1 MSYEP
6 DLAFL
11 ERLLLATGP
20 TGFEEEAVEVF
31 LEQAKAFAEVEVDR
45 KGNAY
50 AHLNPGGSPKIA
62 LLGHIDEIGVIVTH
76 IDENGFLFLKPLGGW
91 DPQVLVGQRL
101 RFLGRRGAVLGV
113 VGRKA
118 IHVLKPE
125 EREKAARLEELF
137 VDIGAQSKEEALAHL
152 EVGAVGVLDQPPL
165 WLLGNRLVSKAL
177 DNRIGAFVV
186 LEALRLLKDLGTR
199 AHVVAVASVQEEI
212 GAYGAKAAAH
222 RLNPDCAL
230 VVDVTHDA
238 STPGMEKKEVGE
250 AALGRG
256 VALDVGPF
264 VDKGVLR
271 TLRALAEREG
281 IPYVLHAHGRFSGTD
296 ADEVAWVR
304 EGVRTGIVSIPNRY
318 MHSPS
323 EMVDMRDVQAA
334 VRLLAGFAQ
343 AASQGEIG

>member
-1 MSYEP
+1 MTYEP

-11 ERLLLATGP
+11 EKLLLATGP

-31 LEQAKAFAEVEVDR
+31 LEAASAFAQVEVDK

-50 AHLNPGGSPKIA
+50 AHLNPGGSPKIL
-62 LLGHIDEIGVIVTH
+62 LLGHIDEIGVIVSH
-76 IDENGFLFLKPLGGW
+76 IDEQGLLFLKPLGGW

-101 RFLGRRGAVLGV
+101 RFLGKRGPVLGV

-125 EREKAARLEELF
+125 EREKAVRLEELF

-165 WLLGNRLVSKAL
+165 WLLGERLVSKAV

-212 GAYGAKAAAH
+212 GAYGARTAAH
-222 RLNPDCAL
+222 RLDPDYAL

-238 STPGMEKKEVGE
+238 TTPGMEKKEVGE

-264 VDKGVLR
+264 VDKKVLR
-271 TLRALAEREG
+271 ALRSLAEREG

-323 EMVDMRDVQAA
+323 EMVDFRDVRAA
-334 VRLLAGFAQ
+334 VWLLARFAQ
-343 AASQGEIG
+343 EAA

>member
-1 MSYEP
+1 MTYEP
-6 DLAFL
+6 DLDFL
-11 ERLLLATGP
+11 EKLLLATGP

-31 LEQAKAFAEVEVDR
+31 LERAKAFAEVEVDQ

-50 AHLNPGGSPKIA
+50 AHLNPGGSPRIL
-62 LLGHIDEIGVIVTH
+62 LLGHIDEIGVIVSH
-76 IDENGFLFLKPLGGW
+76 IDEQGFLFLKPLGGW

-101 RFLGRRGAVLGV
+101 RVLGKRGPVLGV

-125 EREKAARLEELF
+125 EREKAVKLENLF

-165 WLLGNRLVSKAL
+165 WLLGERLVSKAV

-186 LEALRLLKDLGTR
+186 LEALRLLKDLGTQ

-212 GAYGAKAAAH
+212 GAYGARTAAH
-222 RLNPDCAL
+222 RLNPDYAL

-250 AALGRG
+250 VALGQG
-256 VALDVGPF
+256 VALGVGPF
-264 VDKGVLR
+264 VDKQVLR
-271 TLRALAEREG
+271 TLRALAEQEG
-281 IPYVLHAHGRFSGTD
+281 IPYTLHAHGRFSGTD

-304 EGVRTGIVSIPNRY
+304 EGVRTGLVSIPNRY

-323 EMVDMRDVQAA
+323 EMVDMRDVRAA
-334 VRLLAGFAQ
+334 VWLLARFAQ
-343 AASQGEIG
+343 EAR